1 MSERANERER
11 LKCATEVA
19 SIVLASIVVFGI
31 FPSPI
36 FNAFALFVAAS
47 AASLRLQHRRSFRG
61 DAVVGSFVIIASPPR
76 DILLHFGA
84 AAASPLSL
92 ILFSLF
98 SVKSQL
104 RRRRAAVSIL
114 RGTAVAA
121 GKT

>member
-1 MSERANERER
+1 MNHERASERER

-36 FNAFALFVAAS
+36 FNAFALFVAS